1 MGIKFLIL
9 LLGFIL
15 FFLIVSCENEELVL
29 ICNGTDCTWFEAE
42 IVEDSFRRVGLGNCI
57 EQRSLLYPDARI
69 FQCGEFRK

>member
-29 ICNGTDCTWFEAE
+29 ICNGTDCTW
-42 IVEDSFRRVGLGNCI
+42 VDSKLMEDSPCT
-57 EQRSLLYPDARI
+57 EQRSLLNPDARI